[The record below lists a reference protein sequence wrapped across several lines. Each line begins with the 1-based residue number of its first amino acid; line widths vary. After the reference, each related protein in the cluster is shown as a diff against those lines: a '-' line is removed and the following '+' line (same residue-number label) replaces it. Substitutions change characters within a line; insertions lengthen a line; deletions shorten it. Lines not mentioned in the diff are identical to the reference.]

1 MDRVKRDKRHD
12 ARRDGHVLVPGAAIG
27 SMSLILAAGLELLGM
42 LQHANGIFADFVSR
56 NGAEKFSKQLPE
68 ATIWIATWIF
78 AFGLAWA
85 ILAVPGH
92 ARRWFLWIATLFM
105 VLAWAPV
112 LSLAAHRPDVAAPF
126 IATFWS
132 GLCAIFYTSNHR
144 MPGDES
150 DKKIP

>member
-42 LQHANGIFADFVSR
+42 LQHANRMIADSVSR

-68 ATIWIATWIF
+68 ATIWIAAWIF
-78 AFGLAWA
+78 AFGLSWA

-112 LSLAAHRPDVAAPF
+112 LSLAAHRPDIAAPF

>member
-1 MDRVKRDKRHD
+1 MGRVKRDKQYD
-12 ARRDGHVLVPGAAIG
+12 ARRTGHVLVPGAAIG
-27 SMSLILAAGLELLGM
+27 SMSLILAAGLELLGFIE
-42 LQHANGIFADFVSR
+42 HANCMIAGFVSR
-56 NGAEKFSKQLPE
+56 NGAEKFSKQLPD
-68 ATIWIATWIF
+68 AAIWIAAWIF

-85 ILAVPGH
+85 VLAVPGH
-92 ARRWFLWIATLFM
+92 ARRWLLWIATLFM

-132 GLCAIFYTSNHR
+132 GLCAMFYATNHR

-150 DKKIP
+150 PEKIP